1 MRLAHILPTLALAIA
16 LGGCMHAAND
26 ANAPADPHAALTT
39 AGDWQLVQATHAD
52 GRRIDAL
59 FPPRSSLRL
68 RFAGH
73 RLAVS
78 GGCNGMGGTYALRD
92 GVLTTGEMASTL
104 MACDPPLMEA
114 DAEIAR
120 LFSTPLQLR
129 WGAGGKR
136 FSLHDKA
143 GVTLLFEAMAQR

>member
-1 MRLAHILPTLALAIA
+1 MRLARMIPTLALAIA

-26 ANAPADPHAALTT
+26 ANAPADPNAALTT
-39 AGDWQLVQATHAD
+39 SGVWQLVQAMHAD
-52 GRRIDAL
+52 GRRVDAL

-68 RFAGH
+68 RFEGH
-73 RLAVS
+73 RLSVN

-120 LFSTPLQLR
+120 LLSAPLQLR
-129 WGAGGKR
+129 WDAGGKR

-143 GVTLLFEAMAQR
+143 GVPLLFEATARP

>member
-1 MRLAHILPTLALAIA
+1 MRLARMIPTLALAIA

-73 RLAVS
+73 RLAVIS
-78 GGCNGMGGTYALRD
+78 
-92 GVLTTGEMASTL
+92 
-104 MACDPPLMEA
+104 
-114 DAEIAR
+114 
-120 LFSTPLQLR
+120 Q
-129 WGAGGKR
+129 
-136 FSLHDKA
+136 
-143 GVTLLFEAMAQR
+143 

>member
-1 MRLAHILPTLALAIA
+1 MRLARMIPTLALAIA

-26 ANAPADPHAALTT
+26 ANAPADPNAALTT
-39 AGDWQLVQATHAD
+39 SGVWQLVQAMHAD
-52 GRRIDAL
+52 GRRVDAL

-68 RFAGH
+68 RFEGH
-73 RLAVS
+73 RLSVN

-120 LFSTPLQLR
+120 LLSAPLQLR
-129 WGAGGKR
+129 WDAGGKR

-143 GVTLLFEAMAQR
+143 GVTLLFEATAPP